1 MHAHKVSTATLN
13 ICGALDR
20 CTPSEEARQFHSALV
35 ENGVESI
42 LVTYPEEG
50 HGVRKLRASLI
61 TLPGFIFP
69 EVWRYLASTR
79 SAADTHALA
88 IVAAKRAFAVSGEQT
103 LLHARFSACPE
114 S

>member
-50 HGVRKLRASLI
+50 HGVRKLRNWVTNS
-61 TLPGFIFP
+61 IF
-69 EVWRYLASTR
+69 
-79 SAADTHALA
+79 
-88 IVAAKRAFAVSGEQT
+88 SGERPIAT
-103 LLHARFSACPE
+103 NVVGGTDR
-114 S
+114 

>member
-50 HGVRKLRASLI
+50 HGVRKLPASVDYAARLVSWI
-61 TLPGFIFP
+61 
-69 EVWRYLASTR
+69 R
-79 SAADTHALA
+79 SPPAARPAPTPAGDP
-88 IVAAKRAFAVSGEQT
+88 AARG
-103 LLHARFSACPE
+103 H
-114 S
+114 

>member
-42 LVTYPEEG
+42 LVTYPKRG
-50 HGVRKLRASLI
+50 TVFANCQPQLI
-61 TLPGFIFP
+61 TLPG
-69 EVWRYLASTR
+69 
-79 SAADTHALA
+79 
-88 IVAAKRAFAVSGEQT
+88 
-103 LLHARFSACPE
+103 
-114 S
+114 

>member
-50 HGVRKLRASLI
+50 HGVRKLPAS
-61 TLPGFIFP
+61 
-69 EVWRYLASTR
+69 VDY
-79 SAADTHALA
+79 AARLRPCIPTIGIHDKRRDLA
-88 IVAAKRAFAVSGEQT
+88 IPAKRQHPREAGRYQK
-103 LLHARFSACPE
+103 ACDHIAHGPLR
-114 S
+114 

>member
-13 ICGALDR
+13 ICGALGGALDR

-50 HGVRKLRASLI
+50 HGVRKLPAS
-61 TLPGFIFP
+61 
-69 EVWRYLASTR
+69 VDYAARLASWIVEHTGNP
-79 SAADTHALA
+79 AAANAT
-88 IVAAKRAFAVSGEQT
+88 
-103 LLHARFSACPE
+103 
-114 S
+114 